1 MQQHSRPYRRILS
14 AVALVTALVLSG
26 CSAAGEAPL
35 PTISPASEETAQP
48 ASTSPSSTLSGSV
61 TMESAGI
68 DEADRYTDWSGGA
81 YTEILLSPTGY
92 TVSGQGAA
100 ADDTVL
106 TISAAGTYV
115 LTGDMP
121 NGTVVVDAADTDEVR
136 IVLNNASITCADGAA
151 LFVKNAD
158 KVMLSLAPD
167 TQNTLEDGA
176 SYTYALYDATE
187 DEPSAALFAKDDLII
202 NGTGTLTVTG
212 NHNDGI
218 AGNDDIKIIE
228 GTFLITA
235 ADDGIVGKDM
245 VAISTADMT
254 ITSGGDGIKSTSESK
269 ADKGFVAIGGG
280 TFTITAGADGIQ
292 AATELFIA
300 DGSFSVISGGGANSE
315 NAPQQTQGPGRA
327 GGQFPQGQDGQ
338 FPQMQ
343 GGQLPQEQDGQF
355 PQGQP
360 QQQNGQ
366 SAQAQQPEQDTAEIS
381 SGGSYKALKA
391 ATFLTVQNGTFV
403 IDSADDALHTNG
415 SMAITGGA
423 FTIASGDDGLHAD
436 QTIAISGGTLTVTKS
451 VEGIEGFVVNISG
464 GTLDITA
471 ADDGLNIAGGN
482 DASGTQNGRDA
493 FASLEGASFTISG
506 GDITINASGDGLDT
520 NGNGYITGGTVYVSG
535 PENNGN
541 AALDY
546 NGELVIS
553 GGTLVA
559 LGSTGMATAP
569 SDGTTQLTIAGN
581 LEAAQAAGSTLTL
594 TDGNGNILVSYPSP
608 KAFQNVVI
616 SSPLLEK
623 GGSYTLSV
631 DGAQVQALTLA
642 DTLTTF
648 SLNGAGGFGGG
659 GRGGMGPGRGNT
671 QQPGTDT
678 QQSAGGDA

>member
-1 MQQHSRPYRRILS
+1 M
-14 AVALVTALVLSG
+14 TALVLSG
-26 CSAAGEAPL
+26 CSAAGETPL
-35 PTISPASEETAQP
+35 PTISTAPKEPAQP
-48 ASTSPSSTLSGSV
+48 SSSSSNAVLSGSI

-68 DEADRYTDWSGGA
+68 DEADSYTDWAGGA
-81 YTEILLSPTGY
+81 YTEISLSPTGY

-100 ADDTVL
+100 ADENVL
-106 TISAAGTYV
+106 TISDPGTYV

-121 NGTVVVDAADTDEVR
+121 NGTVVVDAANTDEVR
-136 IVLNNASITCADGAA
+136 IVFNNASITCADGAA
-151 LFVKNAD
+151 LFVKSAD
-158 KVMLSLAPD
+158 KVMLSLAPG

-269 ADKGFVAIGGG
+269 ADKGFVAIGSGNV
-280 TFTITAGADGIQ
+280 TITAGADGIQ

-300 DGSFSVISGGGANSE
+300 DGSFTITSGGGADSE
-315 NAPQQTQGPGRA
+315 NAPQQTQEPGRP

-338 FPQMQ
+338 FPQ
-343 GGQLPQEQDGQF
+343 GQPPQASDGMQDGQ
-355 PQGQP
+355 PPQP
-360 QQQNGQ
+360 QDNQ

-415 SMAITGGA
+415 GMAIMDGA

-436 QTIAISGGTLTVTKS
+436 QTIAISGGTLTVIKS

-471 ADDGLNIAGGN
+471 ADDGLNIAGGD
-482 DASGTQNGRDA
+482 DASGTQNGGDA
-493 FASLEGASFTISG
+493 FATLEGASFTISG
-506 GDITINASGDGLDT
+506 GDIAINASGDGLDT

-546 NGELVIS
+546 NGEFVIT

-559 LGSTGMATAP
+559 LGSAGMATAP

-594 TDGNGNILVSYPSP
+594 TDGNGNLLVSYPSP

-616 SSPLLEK
+616 SNPLLEK
-623 GGSYTLSV
+623 GGNYTLSV

-642 DTLTTF
+642 DILTTF
-648 SLNGAGGFGGG
+648 NLNGAGGFGGG
-659 GRGGMGPGRGNT
+659 GRGGMGPGRGNA

>member
-35 PTISPASEETAQP
+35 PTISPAPETVQP
-48 ASTSPSSTLSGSV
+48 ASASPNAVLSGSI

-68 DEADRYTDWSGGA
+68 DEADSYTDWAGGA
-81 YTEILLSPTGY
+81 YTEISLSPTGY

-100 ADDTVL
+100 ADENVL
-106 TISAAGTYV
+106 TISDAGTYV

-121 NGTVVVDAADTDEVR
+121 NGTVVLDAADTDEVR
-136 IVLNNASITCADGAA
+136 IVFNNASITCADGAA

-158 KVMLSLAPD
+158 KVMLSLAPG
-167 TQNTLEDGA
+167 TQNTLEDGT

-202 NGTGTLTVTG
+202 NGTGTLTVNG

-228 GTFLITA
+228 GTFFINA
-235 ADDGIVGKDM
+235 VDDGIVGKDM

-254 ITSGGDGIKSTSESK
+254 IAADGDGIKSTNESE
-269 ADKGFVAIGGG
+269 AGKGFVAIGNG

-300 DGSFSVISGGGANSE
+300 DGSFTITSGGGADSE
-315 NAPQQTQGPGRA
+315 NAPQQTQEPGRP

-338 FPQMQ
+338 FPQ
-343 GGQLPQEQDGQF
+343 GQPPQASDGMQDGQ
-355 PQGQP
+355 PPQP
-360 QQQNGQ
+360 QDNQ

-415 SMAITGGA
+415 GMAIMDGA

-436 QTIAISGGTLTVTKS
+436 QTITISGGTLTVIKS

-471 ADDGLNIAGGN
+471 ADDGLNIAGGD

-493 FASLEGASFTISG
+493 FATLEGASFTISG

-520 NGNGYITGGTVYVSG
+520 NGNGYITGGTVFVSG

-546 NGELVIS
+546 NGGLVVT

-559 LGSTGMATAP
+559 LGSAGMATAP

-581 LEAAQAAGSTLTL
+581 LDAVQAAGSALTL
-594 TDGNGNILVSYPSP
+594 ADANGNLLVSYPSP

-631 DGAQVQALTLA
+631 DGTQVQALTLA

-648 SLNGAGGFGGG
+648 NLNSTGGFGG
-659 GRGGMGPGRGNT
+659 GRGGMGPGRGNA
-671 QQPGTDT
+671 QQPGTSQNT